1 MSEMLLSSD
10 DLQELAERLLQAA
23 DNRRA
28 DDDKLATDLILAYG
42 AAQQCLIL
50 RDGIEQVIKTCT
62 DMNAVVYLR
71 DLLDITKN

>member
-10 DLQELAERLLQAA
+10 ELEELAERLLQAA
-23 DNRRA
+23 NNKAVYEDNV
-28 DDDKLATDLILAYG
+28 ATDLILAYG
-42 AAQQCLIL
+42 AVQECLAL
-50 RDGIEQVIKTCT
+50 RMGIEQVIKTCT